1 MIALDDTRDSSI
13 ASQCC
18 HRSPEEPAHEG
29 HHAAAPVHLLH
40 LHRQLG
46 GAHVVIMLLLYCVM
60 ATLAAAVHAT
70 AWFTWF
76 TAQPGRAA
84 SSRAVAKQVVRS

>member
-1 MIALDDTRDSSI
+1 MQPPPYISSTSTGSL
-13 ASQCC
+13 AGLMVPQRHS
-18 HRSPEEPAHEG
+18 
-29 HHAAAPVHLLH
+29 
-40 LHRQLG
+40 
-46 GAHVVIMLLLYCVM
+46 VVIMLLLYCVM